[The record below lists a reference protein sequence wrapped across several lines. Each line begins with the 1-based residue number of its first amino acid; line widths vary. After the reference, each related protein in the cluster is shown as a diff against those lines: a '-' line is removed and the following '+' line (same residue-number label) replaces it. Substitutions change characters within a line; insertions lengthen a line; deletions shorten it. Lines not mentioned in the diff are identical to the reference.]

1 MRHRGERSGKGR
13 QLDTTTASTS
23 AMLTEVA
30 REIGVI
36 ARGLVIAAVVLGLAI
51 LLTRLL
57 RSLVQRRPTFGDV
70 PVIGQTLILNAISF
84 VIGLIACTTVLVL
97 WGVTW
102 STIAAGIG
110 LSTLAIAL
118 GMQDVL
124 KSLAGGVVI
133 LLERPFQIGDRIRI
147 KDLTGDVVDV
157 RARHIVLR
165 MDDGHVAMAP
175 NGLLFN
181 ETYENLS
188 RSEGYAYAVVV
199 SNISGSPA
207 AARDRV
213 RAALS
218 SVPDLHA
225 AQVALMPDLRRAI
238 PWMRGPQPVGAPGR
252 QRQRAIISWNSATEE
267 TALAE
272 LARQLQVQFPD
283 AEIIV
288 RQR

>member
-1 MRHRGERSGKGR
+1 
-13 QLDTTTASTS
+13 
-23 AMLTEVA
+23 MLTEVA

-199 SNISGSPA
+199 SNIAGSPA

-238 PWMRGPQPVGAPGR
+238 PWMRGPQPVGAPSR

>member
-1 MRHRGERSGKGR
+1 M
-13 QLDTTTASTS
+13 DTATTSSS
-23 AMLTEVA
+23 AMLAEVA

-57 RSLVQRRPTFGDV
+57 RGLVQRRPTFGDV

-188 RSEGYAYAVVV
+188 RTEGYAYAIVV
-199 SNISGSPA
+199 SNITGSPA
-207 AARDRV
+207 AARERI
-213 RAALS
+213 RALLS
-218 SVPDLHA
+218 EAPELQA
-225 AQVALMPDLRRAI
+225 APEIALMPDLRRAI
-238 PWMRGPQPVGAPGR
+238 PWKRGPGQPSSSAGR
-252 QRQRAIISWNSATEE
+252 QRQRAIISWNSDTEE
-267 TALAE
+267 TALAG
-272 LARQLQVQFPD
+272 LARQLQVHFPE
-283 AEIIV
+283 AEIVV